1 MNRLLNI
8 FTVNLL
14 FLCLIGKSFQGFFD
28 RNEQLYME
36 SFETLIK
43 DSYSENLPLDLINA
57 CKSKPIFKSSL
68 QIKTITS
75 TSITSAKVQELCST
89 DSLCVID
96 TDVVVTMNSN
106 LNLAALIIK
115 GKFEWND
122 QTQSSNDQW
131 LCAGYVAV
139 DKGELNMKLTKKKG
153 YIYIKNNN
161 AKSDEL
167 SYRALGSYN
176 KGKINIIGRTLNRTW
191 SLLSKKIVRSVN
203 SISLMHD
210 PVEMVNL

>member
-57 CKSKPIFKSSL
+57 CKSKPVFQPSL

-131 LCAGYVAV
+131 LCAGYIGV
-139 DKGELNMKLTKKKG
+139 DKGEFNMNLTKNKG

-161 AKSDEL
+161 AKNDEL

-203 SISLMHD
+203 SINLMHD